1 MPRAPRPS
9 PVVGRPST
17 PPRRRSSRVALP
29 ILLATVALPLASCG
43 DDAADASGAAPA
55 ATGATTVVP
64 GGATTYPV
72 TLDNCGHAVTVDRA
86 PRRVVSVNQGSTE
99 ILLSLGLQDRIKGTA
114 TWTDKIRPN
123 LAAANAKVP
132 RLSDGP
138 VSTERVL
145 QEEPDLVTASFGGAL
160 EDGDPDQRDRYDKLG
175 VATYVAPSHCENRTD
190 SSGDG
195 PRSEPLHMRTIYA
208 EIRELARIFDVQ
220 DRGEA
225 LVRSL
230 EQRMERA
237 TGSVDGEGV
246 SVAYWF
252 ANTESPYMAGCCGS
266 PGIMTRALG
275 VENAFA
281 DTHTEWPQVS
291 WETVLDRDPTILVLG
306 DLQRKSQTGDKLAD
320 KIRFLESNPVTRR
333 LTAVRHKRY
342 VIMNGADMNPS
353 IRTVDGVEK
362 LAAGIR
368 ELRADD

>member
-1 MPRAPRPS
+1 ML
-9 PVVGRPST
+9 
-17 PPRRRSSRVALP
+17 VAL
-29 ILLATVALPLASCG
+29 ALPLAACG
-43 DDAADASGAAPA
+43 ADDADPTAGPARASATPTAP
-55 ATGATTVVP
+55 
-64 GGATTYPV
+64 GATTYPV
-72 TLDNCGHAVTVDRA
+72 TLDNCGHAVTIEQA
-86 PRRVVSVNQGSTE
+86 PQRVVSVNQGSTE
-99 ILLSLGLQDRIKGTA
+99 ILLSLGLQDRLKGTA
-114 TWTDKIRPN
+114 TWTDRIRPN

-138 VSTERVL
+138 VSAERVL
-145 QEEPDLVTASFGGAL
+145 QEEPELVTASFGGAL
-160 EDGDPDQRDRYDKLG
+160 ENDDPDQRERYDKLG

-220 DRGEA
+220 DRGER

-230 EQRMERA
+230 EERMEQA
-237 TGSVDGEGV
+237 TGSVDGKGV

-281 DTHTEWPQVS
+281 DTHTEWPQVG

-306 DLQRKSQTGDKLAD
+306 DLQRRSQTGDKLAD
-320 KIRFLESNPVTRR
+320 KIRFLESNPVTKR